1 MTKIILG
8 TNLFSIFFVL
18 PWHKKQTSTAK
29 TKLGPLSVRSRKE
42 ILYQMNWIVSMTGV
56 TERE

>member
-8 TNLFSIFFVL
+8 TNLYTIFFVL
-18 PWHKKQTSTAK
+18 PWQKKQTSTAK
-29 TKLGPLSVRSRKE
+29 TKLGPLSIKSTKE
-42 ILYQMNWIVSMTGV
+42 IYQMNWIISVTGV